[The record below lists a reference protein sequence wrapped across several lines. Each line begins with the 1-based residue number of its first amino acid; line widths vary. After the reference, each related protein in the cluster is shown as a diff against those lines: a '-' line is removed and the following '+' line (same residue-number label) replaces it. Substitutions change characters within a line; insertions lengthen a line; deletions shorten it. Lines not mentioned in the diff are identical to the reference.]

1 MADNPLSGISIPS
14 LKGIAE
20 EVVERMGEGV
30 IDLRNPMQRQRLR
43 DYIERSLEMSMQFGL
58 ERAIQKATERAVA
71 HVFRVMR
78 DADYQEKRRK
88 LREIRAKNMAENKKR
103 SEDAKRE
110 ARMDYTRRK
119 LDVRSEERRVG

>member
-78 DADYQEKRRK
+78 DADYQEKRRQR
-88 LREIRAKNMAENKKR
+88 LACAAKKR
-103 SEDAKRE
+103 LETKRQREEAARE
-110 ARMDYTRRK
+110 ARMDYSKRALKQATTPK
-119 LDVRSEERRVG
+119 GLI

>member
-110 ARMDYTRRK
+110 ARIDYTRRQ
-119 LDVRSEERRVG
+119 LDVSKATVQ